1 MRTLFIR
8 DPLTGDIVEGSI
20 APASAQ
26 KADAGFGDPNML
38 KAHQRPSPDGAS
50 FLPDGSV
57 MAVCA
62 GNSSELPGTF
72 SLGSPTPRASSP
84 DFGESRGDV
93 KSTLLKETAV
103 SNTPVAPATT
113 FSFQDIVIAA
123 FERDGLLWL
132 EANQVCQALEYA
144 NPRTALANHVD
155 EGDVL
160 KADTPTASGVQTK
173 NFVNESGLYA
183 LIFGSK
189 KDSAKIFKRWVTSEV
204 LPAIRKTGA
213 YQAPQAPAPQ
223 AVRLHHPHTSP
234 DVPIRATTHQ
244 GAAWY
249 RLGDVGW
256 QLGVDAYLLARH
268 IPKGESALL
277 KVRDRRYGWQRCWW
291 ASAAGVNT
299 ALCAFAHK
307 PAAARVRE
315 YLQLPAA
322 LPAPQPSLAG
332 LPDGRYLLVVDGG
345 RTHIRD
351 IRDKAV
357 VDNRFVW
364 ALRKNFKTLSEQMRL
379 LTGEA
384 GECVLDLQLQDLRGV
399 QS

>member
-1 MRTLFIR
+1 MRIIADGEHPLF
-8 DPLTGDIVEGSI
+8 V
-20 APASAQ
+20 A
-26 KADAGFGDPNML
+26 K
-38 KAHQRPSPDGAS
+38 
-50 FLPDGSV
+50 
-57 MAVCA
+57 
-62 GNSSELPGTF
+62 
-72 SLGSPTPRASSP
+72 
-84 DFGESRGDV
+84 DV
-93 KSTLLKETAV
+93 A
-103 SNTPVAPATT
+103 
-113 FSFQDIVIAA
+113 
-123 FERDGLLWL
+123 
-132 EANQVCQALEYA
+132 QALGY
-144 NPRTALANHVD
+144 
-155 EGDVL
+155 
-160 KADTPTASGVQTK
+160 ADTVNAIKQFCRGVVKHHPIVDALGRTQE
-173 NFVNESGLYA
+173 VRVIEEPDVYR

-189 KDSAKIFKRWVTSEV
+189 LESAQKFQDWVFEEV

-307 PAAARVRE
+307 PAAVRVRE